1 MNESR
6 RLVDEY
12 GKPIGDAPVEPLP
25 PAVQALIETRVNTAL
40 DQLRIDN
47 ERALKDLT
55 RKASLPW
62 KWFTALAII
71 ANIATFFVGYSE
83 VRGWIKEE
91 VQKGMTQP
99 EIQKAAKAATAATMN
114 EFVEN
119 QLKPLREVIA
129 TTSLTV
135 SNLQADADFL
145 ALETS
150 AQMGSHSAFNH
161 LGVIATN
168 SLHRQQESAA
178 LAYVAI
184 VEKHNQVQIFPDL
197 YIRDALPDGLDGEK
211 AALKEIESEYR
222 KQLDDTRL
230 INMLSFVTH
239 SIKFTKRERMEFLIR
254 VNEHDRSLRVSEWAG
269 RFFNELAGTNFK
281 PLATRSILA
290 WWKENQNRI
299 VD

>member
-1 MNESR
+1 MNDSH
-6 RLVDEY
+6 RLLDKF
-12 GKPIGDAPVEPLP
+12 GKPIGEPPVEPLS

-47 ERALKDLT
+47 ERALKELAKSAT
-55 RKASLPW
+55 RPW
-62 KWFTALAII
+62 KWFSALAII

-99 EIQKAAKAATAATMN
+99 EIQKAAKAATASTMN

-119 QLKPLREVIA
+119 QLKPLREVIS
-129 TTSLTV
+129 TSSLTL

-161 LGVIATN
+161 LRTIGTN
-168 SLHRQQESAA
+168 SHHRHCENAA
-178 LAYVAI
+178 LAYLAI
-184 VEKHNQVQIFPDL
+184 MEKHNQVAIFPDL
-197 YIRDALPDGLDGEK
+197 RFKDELPVGLDGEK
-211 AALKEIESEYR
+211 ATLKEIENEAK
-222 KQLDDTRL
+222 KQFDDTRL
-230 INMLSFVTH
+230 VNMLSFVTH
-239 SIKFTKRERMEFLIR
+239 SKRFTKRERLEFLLR
-254 VNEHDRSLRVSEWAG
+254 VNEHDRSLTTSEWAG

-281 PLATRSILA
+281 PLATQSILA
-290 WWKENQNRI
+290 WWNENQVKI